1 VACLENRYR
10 FNFLFTKAIHRSYPS
25 CQLFQG
31 AGVQG
36 ICQADSGGRIADSG
50 QAAKK
55 KRGAWQNHTRLSHN
69 AINSYYTS
77 LDHLLLGK
85 AADNPIIKPLDPNS
99 QWAFF
104 GCRGT

>member
-1 VACLENRYR
+1 LPRESLPIQFSFHQSDTPFVSL
-10 FNFLFTKAIHRSYPS
+10 LSIIS
-25 CQLFQG
+25 G
-31 AGVQG
+31 GGVQG

-85 AADNPIIKPLDPNS
+85 AADNPIIKPLDPNN

-104 GCRGT
+104 GCGGT